1 MVNSSTFAY
10 DASRRADPIQRAS
23 SEARSTRDRGHLRQT
38 ICPVHPG
45 RLAGFPLTQYRDDD
59 PSRIVYFDAGEGEA
73 IVFVHGLGGNLTH
86 WQFVAPDLAGS
97 HRVLGLDLPGFGESL
112 RPEAPYTYDL
122 MADAVLGLLDRR
134 GVERATVVGHSF
146 GGAVATLLALRNPD
160 RINGLVAVNPAGY
173 HRFAW
178 WMRAGSRVALHP
190 ALTMPGLFL
199 SVHFIL
205 ANVCRANT
213 PAVRAFQR
221 SALKLQGGYKFLDD
235 LTYAA
240 HGLRPDIVGR
250 HFLDRLPELTQP
262 AHLVWGDADRLLDA
276 AKGAV
281 ATRTM
286 PAGRITRLAGVG
298 HMPIFEQP
306 EAVIDAVR
314 DVVSRSLAWRD
325 SQRTATPA
333 TPVAPQHASA
343 ASATSAAS
351 ASWRTRARRLLRIVR

>member
-1 MVNSSTFAY
+1 MVQSSRFAY
-10 DASRRADPIQRAS
+10 GSSRRADPLAHAS
-23 SEARSTRDRGHLRQT
+23 SPTPSGRHQGPHRET

-59 PSRIVYFDAGEGEA
+59 PHRIVHFDAGEGDA
-73 IVFVHGLGGNLTH
+73 VVFIHGLGGNLTH
-86 WQFVAPDLAGS
+86 WQFVAPELAVT

-112 RPEAPYTYDL
+112 RPDSLYTYDL

-173 HRFAW
+173 HRLPW
-178 WMRAGSRVALHP
+178 WMQAGSRVALHP
-190 ALTMPGLFL
+190 AVTMPGLFL

-205 ANVCRANT
+205 ANVCRADT
-213 PAVRAFQR
+213 PGVRAFRR
-221 SALKLQGGYKFLDD
+221 SALQLEGGYKFLDD
-235 LTYAA
+235 LAHAA
-240 HGLRPDIVGR
+240 HSLRPDIVGR
-250 HFLDRLPELTQP
+250 CFLDRLPELTQP

-276 AKGAV
+276 AKGAE

-286 PAGRITRLAGVG
+286 PAGRITRLPGVG

-306 EAVIDAVR
+306 EAVVDAVR
-314 DVVSRSLAWRD
+314 DVMSRARAWRE
-325 SQRTATPA
+325 SQRIATPA
-333 TPVAPQHASA
+333 TLPTNQPTRVG
-343 ASATSAAS
+343 
-351 ASWRTRARRLLRIVR
+351 WRDTARRLLRIVR